1 MHVKNK
7 IRIKF
12 VSGTEKVIRR
22 SITTFY
28 WEVVCF
34 FAKCVSPKLE
44 RTARMG
50 YGATKLLLNE
60 DVAKGLFFHNGNTV
74 SLYNRMDSREQR
86 DFPCIWGPQYSWDK
100 YTPIFLE
107 GVKITQVRD
116 KKDAKLKC
124 APVARPVSRRLSQSQ
139 ETESDS
145 VDSRSDPVSKSYS
158 TFYKRDTF
166 KKSMKPLS
174 IKE

>member
-100 YTPIFLE
+100 
-107 GVKITQVRD
+107 VRLAPD
-116 KKDAKLKC
+116 PSPRISLLLCALSLSLSLLLAKHH
-124 APVARPVSRRLSQSQ
+124 
-139 ETESDS
+139 
-145 VDSRSDPVSKSYS
+145 
-158 TFYKRDTF
+158 
-166 KKSMKPLS
+166 
-174 IKE
+174 

>member
-1 MHVKNK
+1 MHVQNK

-22 SITTFY
+22 SMTRGY

-44 RTARMG
+44 RASRMA

-74 SLYNRMDSREQR
+74 SLYNRMDSREKR
-86 DFPCIWGPQYSWDK
+86 DFPCIWDPQYSWDK
-100 YTPIFLE
+100 VSCVVFR
-107 GVKITQVRD
+107 VRF
-116 KKDAKLKC
+116 AES
-124 APVARPVSRRLSQSQ
+124 RPFGTHPQIPSMANPDSSHLLSSTRRFSW
-139 ETESDS
+139 
-145 VDSRSDPVSKSYS
+145 RA
-158 TFYKRDTF
+158 
-166 KKSMKPLS
+166 
-174 IKE
+174 

>member
-1 MHVKNK
+1 MHVQNK

-22 SITTFY
+22 SMTRGY

-44 RTARMG
+44 RTARMA

-74 SLYNRMDSREQR
+74 SLYNRMDSREKR

-124 APVARPVSRRLSQSQ
+124 APVARPVSRGRDLRSRSQ
-139 ETESDS
+139 ETEADS
-145 VDSRSDPVSKSYS
+145 VDSHSDPVSKSYS

-166 KKSMKPLS
+166 KK
-174 IKE
+174 IDE